1 MAISAQVT
9 GPDFTKGVSV
19 DLIQE
24 GETILGHVGDKAV
37 LLAKVE
43 GEIYAVGANCTHYGG
58 PLNQGLLAG
67 HHIHC
72 PWHHSSFNIKTGEA
86 EKAPALVPISC
97 WRTEVKDDK
106 IFVTG
111 KKTIPRPIVRGTE
124 SQHVVIVGGGA
135 AGTSC
140 AAMLRRQ
147 GFAGTIQMIS
157 HDDSIPYDRTNLSK
171 DYLSGTAP
179 DDWLPILKE
188 SFFDKNKIQLNL
200 NVAVVKVDSAKRSV
214 LLSNDKTLFYDK
226 LVLATGG
233 EPISPPI
240 PGIDQ
245 PHVFMLRTLKDCHRI
260 IDKCDGSKTVAVIGA
275 GFIGLEVAASLKQR
289 GIDVHVIAPEE
300 LPLIKNLGIHV
311 GSYIKKTHE
320 SHGVRFHLGHS
331 VKEINSRSVI
341 LDNNTKIECDFV
353 VVGVG
358 IKPNLE
364 LARQAGCEI
373 DHGVI
378 VDEYMQTTVPGVYA
392 AGDIARWPDPRSL
405 RPIRVE
411 HWEVA
416 ERHGQ
421 VVACNILGARLKY
434 QDVPFFW
441 TQQFDKIICYI
452 GYSDHFDRMD
462 LLGDPGKDDFAVVY
476 YEGDRVAAFMSV
488 GRDLENL
495 KVEQALNRID
505 YQKVEDIVRDYERHL
520 RKPEPPPPNYFEPSP

>member
-1 MAISAQVT
+1 MGTSAQVT

-24 GETILGHVGDKAV
+24 GETLLGHVGDKAV

-58 PLNQGLLAG
+58 PLNQGLLEG

-97 WRTEVKDDK
+97 WRTEVKDEK

-111 KKTIPRPIVRGTE
+111 KKTIPRPVLRGTE

-147 GFAGTIQMIS
+147 GFAGTIQMVS
-157 HDDSIPYDRTNLSK
+157 HDESIPYDRTNLSK
-171 DYLSGTAP
+171 DYLSGNAP
-179 DDWLPILKE
+179 EDWLPILKE

-200 NVAVVKVDSAKRSV
+200 NVSVVKVDAAKKSV
-214 LLSNDKTLFYDK
+214 LLSDDKVLFYDK

-233 EPISPPI
+233 EPITPPI
-240 PGIDQ
+240 PGVDQ
-245 PHVFMLRTLKDCHRI
+245 KNVFMLRTLKDCRRI
-260 IDKCDGSKTVAVIGA
+260 IEKCDGSKTVAVIGA

-289 GIDVHVIAPEE
+289 GIDVHVIAPEQM
-300 LPLIKNLGIHV
+300 PLIKTLGIHV
-311 GSYIKKTHE
+311 GSYIKKAHE
-320 SHGVRFHLGHS
+320 SHGVRFHLGHN
-331 VKEINSRSVI
+331 VKEINDGHVV
-341 LDNNTKIECDFV
+341 LDDGTQIECDFV

-364 LARQAGCEI
+364 LAKQAGCDI
-373 DHGVI
+373 DHGVL
-378 VDEYMQTTVPGVYA
+378 VNEHMETSVPGIYA

-421 VVACNILGARLKY
+421 VVACNILGARIKY

-452 GYSDHFDRMD
+452 GYSDRFDRMD
-462 LLGDPGKDDFAVVY
+462 VLGDPGKDDFAVVY
-476 YEGDRVAAFMSV
+476 YEDDRVAAFMSV

-505 YQKVEDIVRDYERHL
+505 YQKVEDIFKEFEHHL
-520 RKPEPPPPNYFEPSP
+520 KKPEPPSPNYFEPSP